1 MIARDRPNEGETD
14 MTETTKES
22 VSPWRARL
30 LAWEPQARDLGLLL
44 LRAGIGGM
52 MLVHGIPKA
61 LTFSE
66 HAATFPDPIGVGHE
80 LSLVLAI
87 FGEVVCSTAL
97 VLGLGTRLAAV
108 PFAFTMF
115 VAGVIVHSGDDW
127 DTREKAMLYLL
138 GGISIALL
146 GPGRLSLDHLIGRR
160 R

>member
-1 MIARDRPNEGETD
+1 
-14 MTETTKES
+14 MTEATKDGTAF
-22 VSPWRARL
+22 RAQWA
-30 LAWEPQARDLGLLL
+30 AWEPKAKDAGLLV

-66 HAATFPDPIGVGHE
+66 HAATFPDPLGVGHAT
-80 LSLVLAI
+80 SLVLAI
-87 FGEVVCSTAL
+87 FGEVICSVAM
-97 VLGLGTRLAAV
+97 VLGLGTRLFAI

-115 VAGVIVHSGDDW
+115 VAGVVVHSGDDW

-138 GGISIALL
+138 GGICVALL
-146 GPGRLSLDHLIGRR
+146 GPGRFSLDHLIARR